1 MTRLTDAFGVLHDI
15 SFEGWR
21 LVFSQNTIDGTKPRG
36 TFAASVRREDESK
49 PQVFYG
55 NTFLEVL
62 RAAAFFIA
70 DSLDAEAVDDVEV
83 AEVVSYTLQGTTSG
97 LYRAPDQHIIES
109 RTRVATRDGGSE
121 WWRLRRKARSA
132 QARPLSDWD
141 YEELLITGTSVTSEA
156 AAIHWVVEG
165 RLR

>member
-1 MTRLTDAFGVLHDI
+1 MTRLVDAFVVLQERQIDDWSVTLSCNI
-15 SFEGWR
+15 AGEG
-21 LVFSQNTIDGTKPRG
+21 TMPYG
-36 TFAASVRREDESK
+36 TFAATAK
-49 PQVFYG
+49 K
-55 NTFLEVL
+55 
-62 RAAAFFIA
+62 
-70 DSLDAEAVDDVEV
+70 DAERHTWYARTLEEAARNIEQFVAGYAPLAPADDADDDVED
-83 AEVVSYTLQGTTSG
+83 AEVVTYTLVGVGDFQ
-97 LYRAPDQHIIES
+97 DVIES

-121 WWRLRRKARSA
+121 WWRLRRKTRSA